1 MSRRKRGRLAE
12 KIEELYYSHYNKH
25 KQINKSSIE
34 GELIKIFEEAKEKLG
49 NRCYQ
54 SIGLTLNRVVPLHE
68 KNKSELDIIFWR
80 VADNWDTQIKDAY
93 LNWRKKFTNWVQK
106 G

>member
-1 MSRRKRGRLAE
+1 MSRRKRGWLAK
-12 KIEELYYSHYNKH
+12 KIERLYYSHYNK
-25 KQINKSSIE
+25 QISESLIE
-34 GELIKIFEEAKEKLG
+34 EGLIRIFEEAKEKLG

-54 SIGLTLNRVVPLHE
+54 SIGLSLNRVVPLHE
-68 KNKSELDIIFWR
+68 ENKSELDIIFWR

-93 LNWRKKFTNWVQK
+93 LNWREKMTSWVQE